1 MSADKHH
8 KRKPNIKRII
18 IAVLLLLA
26 VIAGGL
32 IISFFIFREHGKKQ
46 LQGTNHRV
54 IRIEEIVPVED
65 IEDDGSVN
73 YKGGKYVFNPD
84 VMTFL
89 FMGIDHRGELV
100 DADEV
105 TDYLKG
111 GQADALILMVV
122 NHKTKKVNLINVNRN
137 AMAEME
143 VYSKDGELLDTEV
156 KQICLAHGYGTGH
169 EDSCERQVEAV
180 SQLFNFLQ
188 INGYYSLELN
198 GVAELNDY
206 VDGVEVVVLEN
217 IPKGSDELKN
227 GQGKTVTL
235 MGEDAMRY
243 VQYRDVKSFNSV
255 ESRMARQKQYISAL
269 FAKILDKTKEDP
281 TFPVKL
287 LDVLS
292 DYTVTDLDSSKIS
305 YLATTCINYEFDT
318 ENIYTLSGETVENEE
333 GYEEFY
339 VDEDSLK
346 DLIFELFYEKI
357 E

>member
-1 MSADKHH
+1 MSADKKK

-32 IISFFIFREHGKKQ
+32 IISFFLFRNHGKKE
-46 LQGTNHRV
+46 LQAVNSRL
-54 IRIEEIVPVED
+54 IKIEKIVPEED
-65 IEDDGSVN
+65 IEDDGSIN
-73 YKGGKYVFNPD
+73 YKGEKYVFNPD

-89 FMGIDHRGELV
+89 FMGIDHRGELI

-105 TDYLKG
+105 TDYQKG

-122 NHKTKKVNLINVNRN
+122 NHKTKKVNLININRN
-137 AMAEME
+137 AMAEMD
-143 VYSKDGELLDTEV
+143 VLNKDGELIDTEV

-206 VDGVEVVVLEN
+206 MGGVEVEVLEN
-217 IPKGSDELKN
+217 IPKGSDLLKN
-227 GQGKTVTL
+227 GKGNTVTL
-235 MGEDAMRY
+235 MGDDARKY
-243 VQYRDVKSFNSV
+243 VQYRDVNSFNSV
-255 ESRMARQKQYISAL
+255 EARMARQKQYIGAL
-269 FAKILDKTKEDP
+269 FAKILEKTKEDV

-287 LDVLS
+287 LDILS
-292 DYTVTDLDSSKIS
+292 DYSVTNLDASKVS

-318 ENIYTLSGETVENEE
+318 ENIYTLSGETVEGEE
-333 GYEEFY
+333 GFEEFH

>member
-1 MSADKHH
+1 
-8 KRKPNIKRII
+8 
-18 IAVLLLLA
+18 
-26 VIAGGL
+26 
-32 IISFFIFREHGKKQ
+32 
-46 LQGTNHRV
+46 
-54 IRIEEIVPVED
+54 
-65 IEDDGSVN
+65 
-73 YKGGKYVFNPD
+73 
-84 VMTFL
+84 
-89 FMGIDHRGELV
+89 MGIDHRGELV

-137 AMAEME
+137 AMAEMD
-143 VYSKDGELLDTEV
+143 VYNKDGELIDTEV
-156 KQICLAHGYGTGH
+156 KQICLAHGYGT
-169 EDSCERQVEAV
+169 ERQVEAV
-180 SQLFNFLQ
+180 SELFNFLQ

-206 VDGVEVVVLEN
+206 VGGVEVEVLEN

-227 GQGKTVTL
+227 GKGKTITL

-255 ESRMARQKQYISAL
+255 ESRMARQKQYISAM
-269 FAKILDKTKEDP
+269 FAKILDKTKEDA

-287 LDVLS
+287 MDVLR

-305 YLATTCINYEFDT
+305 YLATTCLNYEFDT

>member
-18 IAVLLLLA
+18 LAVLLLLC

-32 IISFFIFREHGKKQ
+32 IISFFLFRAHGKKE
-46 LQGTNHRV
+46 LQAVNSR
-54 IRIEEIVPVED
+54 EIKIHEIIPEED
-65 IEDDGSVN
+65 IEDDGTIN
-73 YKGGKYVFNPD
+73 YKGGKYIFNPD

-105 TDYLKG
+105 TDFQKG

-198 GVAELNDY
+198 GVAELNDFMG
-206 VDGVEVVVLEN
+206 GVEVEVLEN
-217 IPKGSDELKN
+217 IPKGSKELKN
-227 GQGKTVTL
+227 SQGKTITL
-235 MGEDAMRY
+235 MGDDARIY

-255 ESRMARQKQYISAL
+255 ESRMARQKQYISAM
-269 FAKILDKTKEDP
+269 FAKILDKTKEDA

-305 YLATTCINYEFDT
+305 YLATTCLNYEFDT

>member
-1 MSADKHH
+1 MSADKKK
-8 KRKPNIKRII
+8 KRKPNIKRIVF
-18 IAVLLLLA
+18 AVLLLLA

-32 IISFFIFREHGKKQ
+32 IISFFVFRGHGKKA
-46 LQGTNHRV
+46 LLAENKRE
-54 IRIEEIVPVED
+54 IKIEELIPEED
-65 IEDDGSVN
+65 IEDDGTIN

-89 FMGIDHRGELV
+89 FMGIDHRGELI

-105 TDYLKG
+105 TDYQKG

-122 NHKTKKVNLINVNRN
+122 NHKTKKVNLININRN
-137 AMAEME
+137 SMAEMDI
-143 VYSKDGELLDTEV
+143 YNKDGELMDTEV
-156 KQICLAHGYGTGH
+156 RQICLAHGYGTGH

-180 SQLFNFLQ
+180 SRLFNFLQ

-206 VDGVEVVVLEN
+206 MGGVEVEVLEN
-217 IPKGSDELKN
+217 IPKGSNELKN
-227 GQGKTVTL
+227 AQGKTITL
-235 MGEDAMRY
+235 KGDDARIY

-255 ESRMARQKQYISAL
+255 ESRMARQKQYISAM
-269 FAKILDKTKEDP
+269 FAKILEKTKEDA

-292 DYTVTDLDSSKIS
+292 DYTVTNLDSSRIS
-305 YLATTCINYEFDT
+305 YLATTCVNYEFDT
-318 ENIYTLSGETVENEE
+318 ENIYTLAGETVENEE

>member
-1 MSADKHH
+1 MSADKKK

-32 IISFFIFREHGKKQ
+32 IISFFVFRAHGKKE
-46 LQGTNHRV
+46 LQGTNYRE
-54 IRIEEIVPVED
+54 IRIEEIVPEED
-65 IEDDGSVN
+65 IEDDGTVN
-73 YKGGKYVFNPD
+73 YKGEKYVFNPE

-89 FMGIDHRGELV
+89 FMGIDHRGDLV

-137 AMAEME
+137 AMAEMD
-143 VYSKDGELLDTEV
+143 VYNKDGELIDTEV

-180 SQLFNFLQ
+180 SELFNFLQ

-206 VDGVEVVVLEN
+206 VGGVEVEVLEN
-217 IPKGSDELKN
+217 IPKGSKELKN
-227 GQGKTVTL
+227 SQGKTITL
-235 MGEDAMRY
+235 KGDDARIY

-255 ESRMARQKQYISAL
+255 ESRMARQKQYISAM
-269 FAKILDKTKEDP
+269 FAKILDKTKEDA

-305 YLATTCINYEFDT
+305 YLATTCLNYEFDT

>member
-1 MSADKHH
+1 MSADKK
-8 KRKPNIKRII
+8 KRKPNIKRIV
-18 IAVLLLLA
+18 IAVLLLFA

-32 IISFFIFREHGKKQ
+32 IISFFVFRAHGKKQ
-46 LQGTNHRV
+46 LQVGNKR
-54 IRIEEIVPVED
+54 EIKIQEIIPEED
-65 IEDDGSVN
+65 IEDDGTIN
-73 YKGGKYVFNPD
+73 YKGEKYVFNPD

-89 FMGIDHRGELV
+89 FMGIDHRGDLL

-105 TDYLKG
+105 TDYQKG
-111 GQADALILMVV
+111 GQADALILMVI

-143 VYSKDGELLDTEV
+143 IYNKDGELIDTEV

-180 SQLFNFLQ
+180 SELFNFLQ

-198 GVAELNDY
+198 GVAELNDFMG
-206 VDGVEVVVLEN
+206 GVEVEVLEN
-217 IPKGSDELKN
+217 ISTGSKELKN
-227 GQGKTVTL
+227 GQGKTITL
-235 MGEDAMRY
+235 MGEDAKEY
-243 VQYRDVKSFNSV
+243 VSYRDYHTFNSV
-255 ESRMARQKQYISAL
+255 ESRMARQKQYISAM
-269 FAKILDKTKEDP
+269 FAKILDKTKEDV

-292 DYTVTDLDSSKIS
+292 DYTVTNLDSSRIS
-305 YLATTCINYEFDT
+305 YLATTCLNYEFDT
-318 ENIYTLSGETVENEE
+318 ENIYTLSGETIVNEE

-346 DLIFELFYEKI
+346 DLIFELFYEKVDK
-357 E
+357 

>member
-18 IAVLLLLA
+18 LAVLLLLC

-32 IISFFIFREHGKKQ
+32 IISFFLFRAHGKKE
-46 LQGTNHRV
+46 LQAVNSR
-54 IRIEEIVPVED
+54 EIKIHEIIPEED
-65 IEDDGSVN
+65 IEDDGSIN

-100 DADEV
+100 DVDEV
-105 TDYLKG
+105 TDFQKG

-198 GVAELNDY
+198 GVAELNDFMG
-206 VDGVEVVVLEN
+206 GVEVEVLEN
-217 IPKGSDELKN
+217 IPKGSKELKN
-227 GQGKTVTL
+227 NQGKTITL
-235 MGEDAMRY
+235 KGDDARIY

-255 ESRMARQKQYISAL
+255 ESRMARQKQYISAM
-269 FAKILDKTKEDP
+269 FAKILDKTKEDA

-305 YLATTCINYEFDT
+305 YLATTCVNYEFDT

>member
-18 IAVLLLLA
+18 LAVLLLLC

-32 IISFFIFREHGKKQ
+32 IISFFLFRAHGKKE
-46 LQGTNHRV
+46 LQAVNSR
-54 IRIEEIVPVED
+54 EIKIHEIIPEED
-65 IEDDGSVN
+65 IEDDGTIN
-73 YKGGKYVFNPD
+73 YKGGKYIFNPD

-105 TDYLKG
+105 TDFQKG

-180 SQLFNFLQ
+180 SELFNFLQ

-198 GVAELNDY
+198 GVAELNDFMG
-206 VDGVEVVVLEN
+206 GVEVEVLEN
-217 IPKGSDELKN
+217 IPKGSKELKN
-227 GQGKTVTL
+227 SQGKTIKL
-235 MGEDAMRY
+235 KGDDARIY

-255 ESRMARQKQYISAL
+255 ESRMARQKQYISAM
-269 FAKILDKTKEDP
+269 FAKILDKTKEDA

-305 YLATTCINYEFDT
+305 YLATTCLNYEFDT

>member
-1 MSADKHH
+1 MSADKKK
-8 KRKPNIKRII
+8 KRKPNIKRIVL
-18 IAVLLLLA
+18 AVLLLLA

-32 IISFFIFREHGKKQ
+32 IISFFLFRHHGKKQ
-46 LQGTNHRV
+46 LQATNTRE
-54 IRIEEIVPVED
+54 IRIQEIIPEED
-65 IEDDGSVN
+65 IEDDGTIN
-73 YKGGKYVFNPD
+73 YKGGKYIFNPD

-89 FMGIDHRGELV
+89 FMGIDHRGDLP

-105 TDYLKG
+105 TDYRKG

-122 NHKTKKVNLINVNRN
+122 NHKTKKVNLININRN
-137 AMAEME
+137 AMAEMD
-143 VYSKDGELLDTEV
+143 VYSKDGEMINTEV
-156 KQICLAHGYGTGH
+156 RQICLAHGYGTGH

-180 SQLFNFLQ
+180 SRLFNFLQ

-206 VDGVEVVVLEN
+206 MGGVEVEVLEN
-217 IPKGSDELKN
+217 IPKGSKELKN
-227 GQGKTVTL
+227 SQGKIVTL
-235 MGEDAMRY
+235 MGEDARIY

-269 FAKILDKTKEDP
+269 FAKILEKTKEDA

-287 LDVLS
+287 LDILK
-292 DYTVTDLDSSKIS
+292 DYTVTDLDASKIS
-305 YLATTCINYEFDT
+305 YLATTCVNYEFDT
-318 ENIYTLSGETVENEE
+318 QNIYTLSGENVVNED

-346 DLIFELFYEKI
+346 DLIFDLFYEKI